1 MEEEME
7 RNDLPAETEKSAPAW
22 YHDINLEHAEK
33 FISENLKAAAR
44 NVIAIGYY
52 LKYIRDNKLYEESGY
67 QNIWDYAREKYGF
80 STSTASRY
88 MSRNDKFSKG
98 GNSPIMD
105 ERYREYGKSQLQ
117 EMLSLDEEQ
126 LQQVTS
132 DMTARE
138 IRDLRR
144 PKKTGVVSAP
154 VDVPEPEQSENDSFS
169 LEDIKPQKKSESVAT
184 SQKMEEKSGN
194 QKDDG
199 CPDGITCCPRNEWG
213 TTPEEQETG
222 RKECRKCWEQYEKTS
237 EYSGWQQ
244 GKQAEAE
251 DVRMEEAENEE
262 EQTQENRL
270 RWNTENEYETRKKYC
285 DAAARKFINS
295 FHDWMLEDYENR
307 VLNVTQSEKEFKQE
321 FRKSGICSWHFKDPE
336 DEIKVAKVNLFDGY
350 IQFWNGDGICIGNCD
365 WFYLC
370 ASVQS
375 MWNVIYLEAAE
386 KEKEELQSGTED
398 EVIDTEFTESEEEAL
413 SDLDLLKDIL
423 KSKNN
428 LLDSCLRIDGM
439 EEASVHIRKMKLE
452 VAALASMLCDLENA
466 PEALEEPEQPELP
479 TFKNN
484 DERKSWLNDYAAWGL
499 WYEDEH
505 IGARYYKYD
514 FPDGTRLIVDEYRD
528 TLPNGRVYK
537 ASYLHLVGGPK
548 ERPRTTYGAPKWPY
562 HDRYSKYPDNM
573 TDMVEFLKDLQKRRS
588 C

>member
-270 RWNTENEYETRKKYC
+270 RWNTENEYETRRKYC
-285 DAAARKFINS
+285 NAAARKFINS
-295 FHDWMLEDYENR
+295 FHDWMLKDYENR

-321 FRKSGICSWHFKDPE
+321 FRKSGNCSWHFMDPE
-336 DEIKVAKVNLFDGY
+336 DETKVAKVNLFDNY
-350 IQFWNGDGICIGNCD
+350 IQFWNGEGTCIGNCR

-370 ASVQS
+370 ASVQN
-375 MWNVIYLEAAE
+375 MWNVISLEAAE
-386 KEKEELQSGTED
+386 KEKEELQSGPEEE
-398 EVIDTEFTESEEEAL
+398 EVIDAEFTEPEEETL

-423 KSKNN
+423 KSKKN

-439 EEASVHIRKMKLE
+439 KEANVHIRKMKLE
-452 VAALASMLCDLENA
+452 VAALASMLCDLDNMQDVPEEEEQKELPILKNNEKRGA
-466 PEALEEPEQPELP
+466 FIDSYASWPIWIDRKETGERYYRYRLPEADIVIKVY
-479 TFKNN
+479 FH
-484 DERKSWLNDYAAWGL
+484 RCF
-499 WYEDEH
+499 
-505 IGARYYKYD
+505 D
-514 FPDGTRLIVDEYRD
+514 FNST
-528 TLPNGRVYK
+528 
-537 ASYLHLVGGPK
+537 AK
-548 ERPRTTYGAPKWPY
+548 EWKDRY
-562 HDRYSKYPDNM
+562 HDGWGAAEYYLMQEGKHFKDCKTNKSDL
-573 TDMVEFLKDLQKRRS
+573 VEYLKELQKGEN
-588 C
+588 